1 MTFMR
6 PGGHPWF
13 NPSSDDDIALT
24 TYSLAQPQM
33 IMEYDELEV
42 LCGYVDEL
50 SKLGGPGTGAPQGRF
65 LVFQHWGPWANGS
78 RPFMALMEPRA
89 KLLGEAIHKSNFS
102 KVMLIVT
109 TFMKGSLRTL
119 ADSID
124 KKLEYLGLLWY
135 FSGDDITDETYFTD
149 DIGYLAKK
157 LQLERLTIMTGA
169 FNGEVEKRLAQALEQ
184 APDLRIVQ
192 VHDKQENGLYPRL
205 ATPNI
210 DAMLQRRER

>member
-1 MTFMR
+1 MR

-24 TYSLAQPQM
+24 TYTLDQPQLM
-33 IMEYDELEV
+33 MEYDELEV
-42 LCGYVDEL
+42 FCSYAEEL
-50 SKLGGPGTGAPQGRF
+50 GKLGSPGASPVPGRF

-89 KLLGEAIHKSNFS
+89 KLLGEAIHKSNFT

-135 FSGDDITDETYFTD
+135 FSGDDITDESYFID

-169 FNGEVEKRLAQALEQ
+169 FNETVEKRLAQALEQ
-184 APDLRIVQ
+184 APTLRIVQ
-192 VHDKQENGLYPRL
+192 IHDKQENGRYPRL
-205 ATPNI
+205 PTPNI
-210 DAMLQRRER
+210 DAMLRGR